1 MLPVFWTKVSIGKR
15 GSHEWTSFSV
25 TARKAIVSVS
35 FKRRSNRFCGSGRW
49 RCCNRLWAVICGRI
63 LPPERH
69 EKNDWVDKVPGK
81 HRMVFDTT
89 TPDSLGNALAFANN
103 FIRVN
108 RNDYGLQ
115 NSDAAVIVIVRHNS
129 TAFGY
134 NDAIWA
140 KYGVPISKRANFV
153 DPKTKEAAKANLFN
167 VSDYGAQLPNRG
179 TTLDALDALFKQG
192 VQLAVC
198 ATSTRGYAG
207 AIAEATGGNTDTIFN
222 ELVSNLV
229 STNARMVPAGI
240 VAVNRAQERGYS
252 FVGYGSRYEKSS
264 PVSCHR

>member
-1 MLPVFWTKVSIGKR
+1 MSGQDSLSPLER
-15 GSHEWTSFSV
+15 RSFLSRLSAGV
-25 TARKAIVSVS
+25 TAFA
-35 FKRRSNRFCGSGRW
+35 
-49 RCCNRLWAVICGRI
+49 AVVAGGAATGYGQSSAAASWQ
-63 LPPERH
+63 PERH
-69 EKNDWVDKVPGK
+69 EKDDWMDKISGK

-115 NSDAAVIVIVRHNS
+115 NSDMAVIVVVRHNS
-129 TAFGY
+129 TGFGY

-153 DPKTKEAAKANLFN
+153 DPKTNEAAKANLYN
-167 VSDYGAQLPNRG
+167 ASDYAQLPNRG
-179 TTLDALDALFKQG
+179 NTLDSLFKLG

-198 ATSTRGYAG
+198 ATATRGIAG
-207 AIAEATGGNTDTIFN
+207 AIAEATGGNTDNILN
-222 ELVSNLV
+222 ELVANLV

-252 FVGYGSRYEKSS
+252 FVG
-264 PVSCHR
+264 

>member
-1 MLPVFWTKVSIGKR
+1 MSGQVSL
-15 GSHEWTSFSV
+15 SPLE
-25 TARKAIVSVS
+25 
-35 FKRRSNRFCGSGRW
+35 RRSFLSRLSAATAAFAAAVAGGTATAYAQTASGTTW
-49 RCCNRLWAVICGRI
+49 QPI
-63 LPPERH
+63 RH
-69 EKNDWVDKVPGK
+69 EKDDWMDKVPGR

-89 TPDSLGNALAFANN
+89 TPDTLGNALAFANN
-103 FIRVN
+103 FMRVN

-115 NSDAAVIVIVRHNS
+115 NSDMAVIVIVRHNS

-140 KYGVPISKRANFV
+140 KYGIPISKRANFV

-179 TTLDALDALFKQG
+179 TTLDTLFKDG

-198 ATSTRGYAG
+198 ATATRGIAG

-229 STNARMVPAGI
+229 SINARMVPAGI

-252 FVGYGSRYEKSS
+252 FVG
-264 PVSCHR
+264 

>member
-1 MLPVFWTKVSIGKR
+1 MSRQVSL
-15 GSHEWTSFSV
+15 SPLE
-25 TARKAIVSVS
+25 
-35 FKRRSNRFCGSGRW
+35 RRSFLSRLSAGTAAFAAAIAGGTATAYAQTSSGSTW
-49 RCCNRLWAVICGRI
+49 QPI
-63 LPPERH
+63 RH
-69 EKNDWVDKVPGK
+69 EKDDWMDKIPGR

-89 TPDSLGNALAFANN
+89 TPDTLGNALAFANN
-103 FIRVN
+103 FMRVN

-115 NSDAAVIVIVRHNS
+115 NSDMAVIVVVRHSS

-179 TTLDALDALFKQG
+179 TTLDTLFKDG

-198 ATSTRGYAG
+198 ATATRGIAG
-207 AIAEATGGNTDTIFN
+207 AIAEATGGTTDTIFN

-229 STNARMVPAGI
+229 STNARVVPAGI

-252 FVGYGSRYEKSS
+252 FVG
-264 PVSCHR
+264 